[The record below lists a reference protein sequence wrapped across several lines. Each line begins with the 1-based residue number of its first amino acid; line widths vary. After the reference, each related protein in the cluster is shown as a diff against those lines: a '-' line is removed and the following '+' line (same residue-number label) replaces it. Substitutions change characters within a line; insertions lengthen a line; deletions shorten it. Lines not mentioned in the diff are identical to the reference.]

1 MDDDCKVIST
11 KPIFPVNF
19 WNHYAT
25 LDMPMTNNKI
35 KLSKKIL
42 IPLQKILLL
51 TRDKSDLSQVDIK
64 LTISFLEF

>member
-42 IPLQKILLL
+42 IPLQKILLVL
-51 TRDKSDLSQVDIK
+51 RSDLSQVDIK